1 MLSSQRFKRT
11 ERSIFLAL
19 VIWAIAVT
27 VGGMFGI
34 FTRLPLPGIALLVVA
49 SITTLLL
56 LYYRHP
62 AIHQYVTSLNPR
74 SLVVFHLWRI
84 GAGFAFLYYGCQ
96 ALLPERFVINAGY
109 GDLAVGFLVPLI
121 LLGRQSTRKY
131 IAFHLLGLLDFAI
144 AVGTGLTFTVLQ
156 IPLMEN
162 IATFPI
168 VLVPLFG
175 VPLTGATSVMAIDML
190 TRVQQKMSIA
200 QMMPMNL
207 CVVQINQ
214 TSEQN

>member
-1 MLSSQRFKRT
+1 MLSSRQFQRT
-11 ERSIFLAL
+11 ERSVFLAL
-19 VIWAIAVT
+19 AIWATAVA

-56 LYYRHP
+56 LYYRYP
-62 AIHQYVTSLNPR
+62 AIHQYVAALNPR

-84 GAGFAFLYYGCQ
+84 GAGFAFLYYGSQ

-121 LLGRQSTRKY
+121 LWGRQSSSKY
-131 IAFHLLGLLDFAI
+131 IAFHLLGLLDFVI
-144 AVGTGLTFTVLQ
+144 AVGTGLTFTMLQ

-168 VLVPLFG
+168 VLIPLFG
-175 VPLTGATSVMAIDML
+175 VPLTGASSVMAIDTL
-190 TRVQQKMSIA
+190 VRVRPKMSIA
-200 QMMPMNL
+200 G
-207 CVVQINQ
+207 
-214 TSEQN
+214 QNVS